1 MHDLDRK
8 RLAVR
13 FSSALATIGLYLP
26 ILAGIITPMLWLLP
40 AWYTAWNAVGFIFP
54 FSDIWGGLWLPFRGD
69 SPFPSVLLL
78 PIWLIQVTLFL
89 GGLGISVWGLR
100 GLAMKQIEGSGLVT
114 TGPYRWTR
122 HPQHLGI
129 ILFLLPTA
137 LFNPTPFTY
146 LSGIRPGDILSWS
159 LISFL
164 LLIVAD
170 WEEIRLRAL
179 YGQEFEAYASRTAFI
194 IPGLKLPL
202 KPGTVKNRL
211 VLYVVLFVVYWVL
224 MTLVLIAF
232 TQVQLE
238 WTL

>member
-1 MHDLDRK
+1 M
-8 RLAVR
+8 R

-26 ILAGIITPMLWLLP
+26 VLAGIITPMLWLLP
-40 AWYTAWNAVGFIFP
+40 AWYTAWHVVGFIFP
-54 FSDIWGGLWLPFRGD
+54 FSDIWGGLWLPFWGD
-69 SPFPSVLLL
+69 SSLPPVLLL
-78 PIWLIQVTLFL
+78 AIGLIEVMLFL
-89 GGLGISVWGLR
+89 GGLGISIWGLR
-100 GLAMKQIEGSGLVT
+100 ELVMKHVEGCGLVT

-137 LFNPTPFTY
+137 LFNPT
-146 LSGIRPGDILSWS
+146 LLAGWSGIRPGDILSWS

-170 WEEIRLRAL
+170 WEEIRLRAV
-179 YGQEFEAYASRTAFI
+179 YGQEFEAYISRTAFI
-194 IPGLKLPL
+194 LPGLKLPL
-202 KPGTVKNRL
+202 KLRDVKNRL
-211 VLYVVLFVVYWVL
+211 VLYVAFFVVYWVL

-232 TQVQLE
+232 TQVQLW

>member
-1 MHDLDRK
+1 MDRK

-13 FSSALATIGLYLP
+13 FSSTLATIGLYLP

-40 AWYTAWNAVGFIFP
+40 AWYTAWNVVGFIFP
-54 FSDIWGGLWLPFRGD
+54 FSDIWGGLWLPFSGD
-69 SPFPSVLLL
+69 SPLLSVLLL
-78 PIWLIQVTLFL
+78 PIWLIEVALFL

-100 GLAMKQIEGSGLVT
+100 ELAVKHVEGCGLVT

-137 LFNPTPFTY
+137 LFSPTHSM
-146 LSGIRPGDILSWS
+146 LWIRPGDILSWS

-170 WEEIRLRAL
+170 WEEIRLRAV
-179 YGQEFEAYASRTAFI
+179 YGQEYEAYISRTAFI
-194 IPGLKLPL
+194 LPGLKLPL
-202 KPGTVKNRL
+202 KLTDDKYRPI
-211 VLYVVLFVVYWVL
+211 LYVVLFVLYWVL
-224 MTLVLIAF
+224 ITLVLIAF
-232 TQVQLE
+232 THVQLV
-238 WTL
+238 WTR

>member
-1 MHDLDRK
+1 
-8 RLAVR
+8 VR
-13 FSSALATIGLYLP
+13 FSSTLATIGLYLP
-26 ILAGIITPMLWLLP
+26 VLAGIITPMLWLLP
-40 AWYTAWNAVGFIFP
+40 AWYTAWHVVGFIFP
-54 FSDIWGGLWLPFRGD
+54 FSDIWGGLWLPFWGD
-69 SPFPSVLLL
+69 SSLPPVLFPAIGMIEVM
-78 PIWLIQVTLFL
+78 LFL
-89 GGLGISVWGLR
+89 GGLGIFIWGLR
-100 GLAMKQIEGSGLVT
+100 ELVMKHVEGCGLVT

-137 LFNPTPFTY
+137 LFNPIYSPY
-146 LSGIRPGDILSWS
+146 WSGIRPGDILSWS

-170 WEEIRLRAL
+170 WEEVRLRVV
-179 YGQEFEAYASRTAFI
+179 YGQEFEDYMSRTAFI
-194 IPGLKLPL
+194 LPGLKPPL
-202 KPGTVKNRL
+202 KLGDVKNRL

>member
-1 MHDLDRK
+1 MDRK

-13 FSSALATIGLYLP
+13 FSSTLATIGLYLP

-40 AWYTAWNAVGFIFP
+40 AWYTAWNVIGFIFP
-54 FSDIWGGLWLPFRGD
+54 FSDIWGGLWLPFWGN
-69 SPFPSVLLL
+69 SSLPPVLFLA
-78 PIWLIQVTLFL
+78 IGLIEITLFL

-100 GLAMKQIEGSGLVT
+100 ELAVKHVEGCGLVT

-137 LFNPTPFTY
+137 LFNPTY
-146 LSGIRPGDILSWS
+146 SLYWSGIRPGDILSWS

-170 WEEIRLRAL
+170 WEEIRLRAV
-179 YGQEFEAYASRTAFI
+179 YGQEFEAYKSRTAFI
-194 IPGLKLPL
+194 LPGLKLPL
-202 KPGTVKNRL
+202 KLGAIKNRL
-211 VLYVVLFVVYWVL
+211 VLYIVLFAVYWVL